1 MVQIGIFWKLYRCR
15 LPLMEDVRLRKC
27 KREGPGL
34 VNFRKMGKIKAFASI
49 FFLRS
54 TPNKSWGVQSMN
66 KIDDREPLGNT
77 NTSFLWSSLEM
88 FRFLQ
93 DYLFQEIMRSQFVR
107 VWATRYIFILQNSY
121 SKYIED
127 ITWWQEDMNFMFEW
141 KEHKIHIFELMCNV
155 PLLYKHTDDGFLM
168 IFWRFLTTFRRFP
181 KIFQNCSKGKM
192 NIPEHFPRVSEFV
205 WRFPKIA

>member
-1 MVQIGIFWKLYRCR
+1 
-15 LPLMEDVRLRKC
+15 MEDVWLRKC

-77 NTSFLWSSLEM
+77 NSSFLWSSLEM

-121 SKYIED
+121 SQYIED
-127 ITWWQEDMNFMFEW
+127 VTWWQEDMNFMFEW
-141 KEHKIHIFELMCNV
+141 KERKIPIFELMCNV
-155 PLLYKHTDDGFLM
+155 PLLHKHTDDGFLM
-168 IFWRFLTTFRRFP
+168 IFWRFLTTFRRFSKIVP
-181 KIFQNCSKGKM
+181 KARWTFPNIFRSCLKISKDCLRLSR
-192 NIPEHFPRVSEFV
+192 NT
-205 WRFPKIA
+205 WRCFDDTPTNLTTI